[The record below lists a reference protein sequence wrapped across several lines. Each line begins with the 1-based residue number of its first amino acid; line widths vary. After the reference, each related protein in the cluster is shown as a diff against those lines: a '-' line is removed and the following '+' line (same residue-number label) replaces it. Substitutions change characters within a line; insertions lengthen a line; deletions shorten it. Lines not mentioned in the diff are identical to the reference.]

1 MDQAQDLFCVG
12 LEILFLTAVITIFLL
27 DVFIRLSEFIIFDE
41 VILRNRREM

>member
-27 DVFIRLSEFIIFDE
+27 DVFIKLPDVIMFDE